1 MFFWLRNLSQKH
13 RKTKQEK
20 NVNILSITRSVW
32 VDFILGWPWPL
43 CLLIIEPDEPTFE
56 ISYSTINA
64 RLSLGLKL
72 TPFAQQH
79 LYVFVC
85 FAAGVRYTIWHL
97 IQEPYRHAQKVHLER
112 KLPLLYT
119 SEFSP
124 IFCIKCRSALHA
136 KNHIPRAENLLRNR
150 CW

>member
-56 ISYSTINA
+56 IILNNKCKIIFRLEINTICTTFA
-64 RLSLGLKL
+64 RFCLFCRRGSIYKL
-72 TPFAQQH
+72 APN
-79 LYVFVC
+79 
-85 FAAGVRYTIWHL
+85 
-97 IQEPYRHAQKVHLER
+97 PYRHAQKVHLER